1 MGHDDIEYYDAA
13 PTDWIEPGETARLDV
28 DGWPVAIANVDGTFY
43 AFQTLCPH
51 QGTNL
56 GGLRLEESCI
66 ITCPQHG
73 SRYDV
78 TTGTCVKPANEDDF
92 DQDLVTYPLRVV
104 DDVIQVAVD

>member
-1 MGHDDIEYYDAA
+1 MSDDLEYYDAA

-28 DGWPVAIANVDGTFY
+28 DGWPVAIANVDGQFY

-56 GGLRLEESCI
+56 GGLPLEEGCY

-78 TTGTCVKPANEDDF
+78 TTGKCVKPSNEDGF
-92 DQDLVTYPLRVV
+92 DQDMTTYPLRVI